1 MSRDKDTKTVYVCQS
16 CGQTS
21 AKWLGRCP
29 GCGAWHTLVEE
40 PVDTSVRKGRSL
52 FAVSRSAPLPLLEVS
67 ADVDEARIFIGM
79 NEMDRVLGGGLVPG
93 SLVLLAGEPGIGKST
108 LLLQILCRLASDQ
121 KKVLYVSG
129 EESLAQIRMRS
140 ERLRE
145 IPESLW
151 IVCES
156 GLDRII
162 EIVEEQVPSVLAVD
176 SIQALFCD
184 DISSAPGSI
193 AQVREAA
200 ARLMQLARL
209 KGVPTILVGHVT
221 KEGAIAGPR
230 VLEHLVDT
238 VLYFEGDR
246 SHTFRLL
253 RTVKNRYG
261 PTYEIGVF
269 EMTEAGL
276 EQVPNPSEVFLGQRP
291 KAVPGSVVVPCM
303 EGTRPILVEI
313 QALVSPSH
321 LAMPR
326 RTSTG
331 IDSNRLAL
339 LIAVAERHLGVAL
352 YDRDIFIN
360 VAGGLKI
367 SEPASELA
375 VIMAMVSSLRE
386 VPLDLDTAAFGEVGL
401 TGEVRAVGRAELRLN
416 EAARLGLKRCIIP
429 WAGSDRLKFSDSL
442 EILPVRRID
451 EAVAAMSE
459 VS

>member
-1 MSRDKDTKTVYVCQS
+1 LNRDKDTKPVYVCQS

-29 GCGAWHTLVEE
+29 GCGAWHTLVEK
-40 PVDTSVRKGRSL
+40 PVDTPVRKGRSL
-52 FAVSRSAPLPLLEVS
+52 FAVSQSVPLPLLEVS

-108 LLLQILCRLASDQ
+108 LLLQILCHLASDQ
-121 KKVLYVSG
+121 KKVLYISG
-129 EESLAQIRMRS
+129 EESLTQIRMRS
-140 ERLRE
+140 ERLGK
-145 IPESLW
+145 IPGGLW
-151 IVCES
+151 VACES
-156 GLDRII
+156 ELDRII
-162 EIVEEQVPSVLAVD
+162 EIVEEQGPSVLAVD
-176 SIQALFCD
+176 SIQTLFCGE
-184 DISSAPGSI
+184 ISSAPGSI
-193 AQVREAA
+193 AQVREAT
-200 ARLMQLARL
+200 ARLMQLAKL

-253 RTVKNRYG
+253 RTIKNRYG
-261 PTYEIGVF
+261 PTHEIGVF

-321 LAMPR
+321 LSMPR

-339 LIAVAERHLGVAL
+339 LIAVAERHLGMAL

-386 VPLDLDTAAFGEVGL
+386 VPLDMDTAVFGEVGL

-416 EAARLGLKRCIIP
+416 EAARLGLKKCIIP

-442 EILPVRRID
+442 EILPVKRID

>member
-1 MSRDKDTKTVYVCQS
+1 MSRDKDGKTVYVCQS

-29 GCGAWHTLVEE
+29 GCGEWHTLVEE
-40 PVDTSVRKGRSL
+40 TADSLVRKGRCIYS
-52 FAVSRSAPLPLLEVS
+52 VSQSAPIPLLEVS
-67 ADVDEARIFIGM
+67 ADVDETRIFIGM
-79 NEMDRVLGGGLVPG
+79 KETDRVLGGGLVPG

-108 LLLQILCRLASDQ
+108 LLLQILCRLAFDQ

-129 EESLAQIRMRS
+129 EESLSQIRMRS
-140 ERLRE
+140 ERLQK
-145 IPESLW
+145 IPEGLW
-151 IVCES
+151 VACES
-156 GLDRII
+156 ELDRII
-162 EIVEEQVPSVLAVD
+162 DIVEEQDPSVLAVD
-176 SIQALFCD
+176 SIQTLFCSE
-184 DISSAPGSI
+184 ISSAPGSV

-261 PTYEIGVF
+261 PTHEIGVF

-276 EQVPNPSEVFLGQRP
+276 RQVPNPSEIFLGQRP
-291 KAVPGSVVVPCM
+291 KAVPGSIVVPCM

-360 VAGGLKI
+360 VAGGLKV

-375 VIMAMVSSLRE
+375 VITAMVSSLKE
-386 VPLDLDTAAFGEVGL
+386 VPLDLDTAVFGEVGL

-429 WAGSDRLKFSDSL
+429 WAGSDRLTLSGGLD
-442 EILPVRRID
+442 IIPVKRID
-451 EAVAAMSE
+451 EAVAAISE
-459 VS
+459 VP